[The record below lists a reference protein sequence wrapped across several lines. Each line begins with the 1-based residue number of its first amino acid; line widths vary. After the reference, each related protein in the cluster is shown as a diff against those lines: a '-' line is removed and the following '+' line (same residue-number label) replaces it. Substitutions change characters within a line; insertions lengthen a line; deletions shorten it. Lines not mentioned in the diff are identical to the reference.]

1 MKIIHYVGICALGGM
16 VAFGCSSA
24 SSPGGSEFNNN
35 GNAENPIQGASDD
48 GGGTSNTGSS
58 SGATSSSGAGASSG
72 GPGTGTA
79 SSSGGSATNSS
90 GGGTA
95 SSSGGSTNGGNDAG
109 GIVST
114 DGAPVDDPEID
125 YSQTQTVTMSTFTVD
140 PGAEVFYCQ
149 TFADPWTAQV
159 DIKTYDLSMSAGS
172 HHMFAFYQA
181 GATTA
186 SSATPCPNGG
196 LTFGAF
202 TFTSQTP
209 HVVQTYPA
217 TIGATIP
224 SGTGFNM
231 MAHYLN
237 TTSQTLN
244 AVVSLTRYVAKPNV
258 VTNHAGV
265 IFLNN
270 LAIDIPSTN
279 QPVITTDSYSLTQD
293 VNILTASS
301 HMHKFATNFVATT
314 STGVTLYST
323 TTWDNPTPTIFSPPL
338 QLSTGTSIT
347 WTCTDV
353 NDTGATLTFG
363 ESAQTNAMCIDVNI
377 FYPVQDV
384 TNPVLGA
391 GLSGFGAL

>member
-1 MKIIHYVGICALGGM
+1 MKIIHYVGMCVLASAVGY
-16 VAFGCSSA
+16 GCSSA
-24 SSPGGSEFNNN
+24 SNTGGAL
-35 GNAENPIQGASDD
+35 GGGTNPDNSSDD
-48 GGGTSNTGSS
+48 GGDQTGSS
-58 SGATSSSGAGASSG
+58 SGSSSGSV
-72 GPGTGTA
+72 
-79 SSSGGSATNSS
+79 SSGGSSSGVATSSGSSGSGAASSGS
-90 GGGTA
+90 GGGE
-95 SSSGGSTNGGNDAG
+95 G
-109 GIVST
+109 GIITT

-125 YSQTQTVTMSTFTVD
+125 YSQTQTITMATFAV
-140 PGAEVFYCQ
+140 PAGEEVFYCQ
-149 TFADPWTAQV
+149 TFADPWSTQV

-172 HHMFAFYQA
+172 HHMFAFYQE

-186 SSATPCPNGG
+186 STSTPCPSGG

-224 SGTGFNM
+224 QGYGFNM

-237 TTSQTLN
+237 TTSESLN
-244 AVVSLTRYVAKPNV
+244 AVVSLTMYVAKPNV

-270 LAIDIPSTN
+270 ALISVPATD
-279 QPVITTDSYSLTQD
+279 QPVQTSSTYSLPQE

-301 HMHKFATNFVATT
+301 HMHKYATDFVATT

-323 TTWDNPTPTIFSPPL
+323 TTWDNPTPTVFSPPL
-338 QLSTGTSIT
+338 QLASGTSIT

-353 NDTGATLTFG
+353 NDTGSTLTFG
-363 ESAQTNAMCIDVNI
+363 ESAETNVMCIDVNI

-384 TNPVLGA
+384 TNPVLGSA
-391 GLSGFGAL
+391 ITGTL

>member
-1 MKIIHYVGICALGGM
+1 MKIIHYVGMCLLASGIGY
-16 VAFGCSSA
+16 GCSSA
-24 SSPGGSEFNNN
+24 SNGGNSF
-35 GNAENPIQGASDD
+35 GTNPNDNQGDD
-48 GGGTSNTGSS
+48 GGGQTGSS
-58 SGATSSSGAGASSG
+58 SGGSSSGSG
-72 GPGTGTA
+72 
-79 SSSGGSATNSS
+79 SSGGSSS
-90 GGGTA
+90 GGGTTS
-95 SSSGGSTNGGNDAG
+95 SSSGGGSLSSSSSGSGAASSGSGGGEG
-109 GIVST
+109 GIITT

-125 YSQTQTVTMSTFTVD
+125 YSQTQTITMATFAV
-140 PGAEVFYCQ
+140 PAGEEVFYCQ
-149 TFADPWTAQV
+149 TFADPWSTQV

-172 HHMFAFYQA
+172 HHMFAFYQE

-186 SSATPCPNGG
+186 STSTPCPSGG

-224 SGTGFNM
+224 QGYGFNM

-237 TTSQTLN
+237 TTSESLN
-244 AVVSLTRYVAKPNV
+244 AVVSLTMYVAKPNV

-270 LAIDIPSTN
+270 ALISVPATD
-279 QPVITTDSYSLTQD
+279 QPVQTSSTYSLPQE

-301 HMHKFATNFVATT
+301 HMHKYATDFVATT

-323 TTWDNPTPTIFSPPL
+323 TTWDNPTPTVFSPPL
-338 QLSTGTSIT
+338 QLASGTSIT

-353 NDTGATLTFG
+353 NDTGSTLTFG
-363 ESAQTNAMCIDVNI
+363 ESAETNVMCIDVNI

-384 TNPVLGA
+384 TNPVLGSA
-391 GLSGFGAL
+391 ITGTL